1 MQGNQLRKNAAGAI
15 IHNNINSYPILNI
28 PMIINKNDGI
38 IYEVLNAGFQ
48 ANDAVA
54 MITTDGFAATR
65 INAPIVTV
73 KNNDSSIQVY
83 RLPLELEHWV
93 LSCMHAA
100 SEDKN
105 PFPCKVAFGIIDTK
119 FFAEF
124 KGKGQFIQETSHQL

>member
-1 MQGNQLRKNAAGAI
+1 MQGNQLRKNAAGAL

-28 PMIINKNDGI
+28 PMIINKEDGI

-54 MITTDGFAATR
+54 MITTDGFATTR
-65 INAPIVTV
+65 VNAPIVTA
-73 KNNDSSIQVY
+73 KNNDGSLQIY
-83 RLPLELEHWV
+83 RLPLELEYWV
-93 LSCMHAA
+93 ISCMHAA
-100 SEDKN
+100 SEGKN

-124 KGKGQFIQETSHQL
+124 K

>member
-15 IHNNINSYPILNI
+15 IHNNINNYHILNI
-28 PMIINKNDGI
+28 PMIINKEDGI

-54 MITTDGFAATR
+54 MITTDGFATTR
-65 INAPIVTV
+65 VTAPVITV
-73 KNNDSSIQVY
+73 KNNDGSIQLY

-93 LSCMHAA
+93 LSCMRAA
-100 SEDKN
+100 SVGKN

-124 KGKGQFIQETSHQL
+124 K